1 MLVVTL
7 HQPTV
12 WELKGP
18 GKGAAAFKM
27 RRGGLRT
34 GICNERDIIYVI
46 SSDFVDQMITQLMGL
61 MILLSEHF

>member
-34 GICNERDIIYVI
+34 GICNEHGTIYVV
-46 SSDFVDQMITQLMGL
+46 SSDFGDQMKMQSMGL
-61 MILLSEHF
+61 MILLREHI